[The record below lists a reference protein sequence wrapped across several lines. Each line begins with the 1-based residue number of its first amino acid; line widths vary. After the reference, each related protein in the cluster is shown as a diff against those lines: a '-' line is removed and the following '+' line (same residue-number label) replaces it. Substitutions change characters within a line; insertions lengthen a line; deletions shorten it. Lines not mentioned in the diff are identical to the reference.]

1 MMIYGSPPIHQRVR
15 MRLYGLADEASPQ
28 VTRESRSAVGLETI
42 QDQTRALRDTFP
54 RILPWF
60 AGGPDGGGDVA
71 SVRPPPPVYA
81 LGAALLP
88 AAEPERPSR
97 PWKTRSRLFCECLTH
112 SATYPKHNQISN
124 AQFEGSVS
132 LNKHSFELQKSLLAY
147 IHVSPLM
154 PKCCSR

>member
-1 MMIYGSPPIHQRVR
+1 MIYGSPPIHQRVR

-28 VTRESRSAVGLETI
+28 VTRESRSAVGLEAI

-97 PWKTRSRLFCECLTH
+97 PCIAADAEMLFQVNSDVGAIILLGQVATLRPAILLGIKPASLFHRLH
-112 SATYPKHNQISN
+112 HNTDMT
-124 AQFEGSVS
+124 AD
-132 LNKHSFELQKSLLAY
+132 
-147 IHVSPLM
+147 
-154 PKCCSR
+154 